1 MQLPKIQVFSK
12 SQFLRGTLC
21 QSTIKHLK
29 IPGCYSKFAPDT
41 VGRPMK
47 NKHLV
52 LLFIIVL
59 ILGLFRYLPVRYR
72 PVFHNDLIRVDTA
85 ALTKC
90 VVTVPGQPEI
100 SIERAE
106 TGWAADQNGRV
117 APLPDAEMTPLLEA
131 LAGIRGIRRVKTGQP
146 DSLGFNPGTRVKVQI
161 FNGKQLME
169 HFDIGHEIIT
179 ENQFATYLKL
189 PVHEG
194 IYLAEGHLRRLFART
209 LDDFRP
215 KSVLSVS
222 PDSVRSIGV
231 WVARADTV
239 IVFEKN
245 DSLRRWTAKNFPYTL
260 SNDSVQNWLGL
271 LHRLNGSPFADNFDE
286 SQERDTR
293 LAAFY
298 LRTADNS
305 ELALQFYLLKPP
317 NIPEDLSG
325 MRGQQ
330 WHYLPIYVIHSSQ
343 NPMNYFAA
351 SDTNLVRFLCSGW
364 WPATPADKQHN

>member
-1 MQLPKIQVFSK
+1 
-12 SQFLRGTLC
+12 
-21 QSTIKHLK
+21 
-29 IPGCYSKFAPDT
+29 
-41 VGRPMK
+41 MK

-59 ILGLFRYLPVRYR
+59 ILGLLRYLPVRYR

-90 VVTVPGQPEI
+90 VVAVPGQPEI

-117 APLPDAEMTPLLEA
+117 APLTDPDMAPLLEA
-131 LAGIRGIRRVKTGQP
+131 LSGIRGIRRVKTDLP
-146 DSLGFNPGTRVKVQI
+146 DSLGFIPGTQVKVQI
-161 FNGKQLME
+161 FNGRQLME
-169 HFDIGHEIIT
+169 HFDLGHEIIT

-189 PVHEG
+189 PAHEG

-231 WVARADTV
+231 WEARADTV
-239 IVFEKN
+239 IVFEKK
-245 DSLRRWTAKNFPYTL
+245 DSLRRWTAKNFPYSL
-260 SNDSVQNWLGL
+260 SNDSAQNWLEL
-271 LHRLNGSPFADNFDE
+271 LHRLNSSPFADNFDE

-298 LRTADNS
+298 LKTADNTNI
-305 ELALQFYLLKPP
+305 ALQFYLLKPP
-317 NIPEDLSG
+317 NIPEDLSSL
-325 MRGQQ
+325 RRQHWQ
-330 WHYLPIYVIHSSQ
+330 HLPIYVVHSSQ
-343 NPMNYFAA
+343 NPMNYFAV
-351 SDTNLVRFLCSGW
+351 SDTNLVRFLCSEW
-364 WPATPADKQHN
+364 WPVTRADKQHN